1 MLLPACLWQCCRK
14 HLIEQNYDLVAGSSN
29 MRPRRAQFR
38 GENLP
43 TYNAPSDDWGLVCA
57 RSRLDPLF
65 GLCVCEVR
73 TPRPMGARH
82 TWGRDVR
89 EVTQA
94 VFRWF
99 SPTSLG
105 LLAGRDRHISGGRR
119 RSLDSRRERPWVRKG
134 AVAALP
140 DDADRI

>member
-1 MLLPACLWQCCRK
+1 MA
-14 HLIEQNYDLVAGSSN
+14 H
-29 MRPRRAQFR
+29 
-38 GENLP
+38 
-43 TYNAPSDDWGLVCA
+43 SDDRGHLCA

-65 GLCVCEVR
+65 GLCVREVR
-73 TPRPMGARH
+73 TARPMGARH

-94 VFRWF
+94 VFRSMF

-105 LLAGRDRHISGGRR
+105 LLAGRDRHISGGAAV
-119 RSLDSRRERPWVRKG
+119 RSIHAANVPGLEG

-140 DDADRI
+140 DDVDRK

>member
-1 MLLPACLWQCCRK
+1 M
-14 HLIEQNYDLVAGSSN
+14 
-29 MRPRRAQFR
+29 
-38 GENLP
+38 
-43 TYNAPSDDWGLVCA
+43 APSDDRGHLCA

-65 GLCVCEVR
+65 GLCVCKVR

-82 TWGRDVR
+82 TWGRDLR

-105 LLAGRDRHISGGRR
+105 LLAGRDRHISGI
-119 RSLDSRRERPWVRKG
+119 RSIHAANVPGVRKG

-140 DDADRI
+140 DDVDRK